1 MNVKCHLD
9 HALFMVW
16 LFLWGEKKEKEE
28 ARWLEVLLRLHLMA
42 LVSERGGR
50 LGQWGRPR
58 RRPGPVWA
66 RCGLCSPGLIW
77 AGGGRHRLSFSAAR
91 NHACASP

>member
-1 MNVKCHLD
+1 MLY
-9 HALFMVW
+9 
-16 LFLWGEKKEKEE
+16 LWCGFFSGGKKKEKE
-28 ARWLEVLLRLHLMA
+28 ALWLEVLLRLHLMA
-42 LVSERGGR
+42 LASEWGGE

-77 AGGGRHRLSFSAAR
+77 AGGRRHRLSFSAAR